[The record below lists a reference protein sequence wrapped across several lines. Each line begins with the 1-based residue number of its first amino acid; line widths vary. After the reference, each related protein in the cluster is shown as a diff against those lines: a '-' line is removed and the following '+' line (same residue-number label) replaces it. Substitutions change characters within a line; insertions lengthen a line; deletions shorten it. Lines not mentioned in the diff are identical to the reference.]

1 MKKVQTPANQIGSD
15 LEVSNAAPLRKNQP
29 SISNQPIFGDLEW
42 LQKSNPLDYVSKE
55 VSSSK
60 FDEEREKA
68 IQTGLPTVANL
79 ALDGVTI
86 NPLLIMLA
94 KWWEVKPARS
104 AIKKMIDDE
113 AAAKGI
119 DSAVYLQVNL
129 AKEVDKISEMQ
140 NAIDRIR
147 YAKTYFK
154 PRKPL
159 TDRIITKPVNIDG
172 VVYIVPVALFEQA
185 KIDFAGDKEAL
196 KKEVIGFS
204 KVQTLEV
211 EEL

>member
-1 MKKVQTPANQIGSD
+1 M
-15 LEVSNAAPLRKNQP
+15 
-29 SISNQPIFGDLEW
+29 
-42 LQKSNPLDYVSKE
+42 DYVSKE

-159 TDRIITKPVNIDG
+159 TDRIITKPINIDG
-172 VVYIVPVALFEQA
+172 VIYIVPVALFEQA

>member
-15 LEVSNAAPLRKNQP
+15 LEVSNSAPLRKNQP
-29 SISNQPIFGDLEW
+29 STSNQPVFGDLEW

-86 NPLLIMLA
+86 NPLLILLA

-172 VVYIVPVALFEQA
+172 IVYIVPVALFEQA